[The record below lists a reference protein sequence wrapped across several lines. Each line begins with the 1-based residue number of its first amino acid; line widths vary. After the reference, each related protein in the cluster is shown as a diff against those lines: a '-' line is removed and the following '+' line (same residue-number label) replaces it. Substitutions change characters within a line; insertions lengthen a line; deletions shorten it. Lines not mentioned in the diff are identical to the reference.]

1 MLTSIVPL
9 HKILQK
15 KVDIQR
21 AKFSDSNCLRRAV
34 RPLLS
39 CLEES
44 QQIYNMLM
52 KSPFMVAHFMEI
64 PLDPQYRRRLDEFL
78 ATVAPNKA
86 IFEKNIENADF
97 ATFCKHMVVIIET
110 IDNFS
115 FWILALTPDY
125 NSPDNIVSFIY
136 LYLLVSFSFFHFFF
150 EV

>member
-1 MLTSIVPL
+1 
-9 HKILQK
+9 
-15 KVDIQR
+15 
-21 AKFSDSNCLRRAV
+21 
-34 RPLLS
+34 
-39 CLEES
+39 
-44 QQIYNMLM
+44 
-52 KSPFMVAHFMEI
+52 MVAHFMEI